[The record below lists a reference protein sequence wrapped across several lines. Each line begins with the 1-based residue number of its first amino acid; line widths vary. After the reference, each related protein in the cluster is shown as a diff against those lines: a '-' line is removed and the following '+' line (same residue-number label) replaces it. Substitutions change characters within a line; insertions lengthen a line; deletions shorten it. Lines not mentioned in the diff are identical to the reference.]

1 MKEVIDSNGDRHI
14 SYKSYLNS
22 SHWKEKRKEFKKCY
36 IRACVICGTNENI
49 ELHHITYKNIGKER
63 LSDLCFLCRDC
74 HESVH
79 NKTKKVPDNSIIK
92 TFRRNHVGLV
102 IPKQYAAKKISPKQR
117 KKLKKEKKK
126 EERDRLKREIDSII
140 KQNRELKCKKQ
151 MQRIKNEELRNTSF
165 EKISS
170 VLNSQFTEEHLSL
183 CYGVFRNF
191 ADGKY
196 QIKCIDKDD
205 KIIKIKNMKTKSV
218 SNFKILY

>member
-79 NKTKKVPDNSIIK
+79 NKTKKVPGNNIIK

-102 IPKQYAAKKISPKQR
+102 IPEQYTTKKISPKHR
-117 KKLKKEKKK
+117 
-126 EERDRLKREIDSII
+126 
-140 KQNRELKCKKQ
+140 
-151 MQRIKNEELRNTSF
+151 
-165 EKISS
+165 
-170 VLNSQFTEEHLSL
+170 
-183 CYGVFRNF
+183 
-191 ADGKY
+191 
-196 QIKCIDKDD
+196 
-205 KIIKIKNMKTKSV
+205 
-218 SNFKILY
+218 